1 MSTFTPI
8 NATQPGG
15 MGDPMEEAETN
26 YATPRAS
33 DDGGEDD
40 VVEPAEAAFSSPK
53 SPKKKTGKATG
64 NVSVSCLS

>member
-1 MSTFTPI
+1 
-8 NATQPGG
+8 

-26 YATPRAS
+26 YATPHAS

-40 VVEPAEAAFSSPK
+40 AVEPAEAAFSSPK
-53 SPKKKTGKATG
+53 SLKKKTGKATG